1 MLCPE
6 TENGLCVN
14 LVLIVFLGISIHKV
28 KQLMPPVISL
38 DVSVLNCTFTEAM
51 VEFENETLMEMTH
64 FRQKDNHKVDQFRL

>member
-14 LVLIVFLGISIHKV
+14 LVLIVFRGISIHKV
-28 KQLMPPVISL
+28 KPLMLPVISL

-64 FRQKDNHKVDQFRL
+64 FHRQDRRKVDQLWL

>member
-14 LVLIVFLGISIHKV
+14 LVLIVFRGISIHKV
-28 KQLMPPVISL
+28 KSLMLPVISL

-51 VEFENETLMEMTH
+51 VEFEKETLMEATH
-64 FRQKDNHKVDQFRL
+64 FR